1 MSLLSLPSLCRLL
14 CVFFSFM
21 PEFHPLL
28 SLSMVLQLLLGVS
41 TCNALAELNH
51 RAVVV
56 AADVSI
62 ALGIQKGLLSFVWN
76 LRQNLK

>member
-1 MSLLSLPSLCRLL
+1 MSLLSLLSLCRLL

-41 TCNALAELNH
+41 TRNALAELNH
-51 RAVVV
+51 GVVV
-56 AADVSI
+56 AADVSV